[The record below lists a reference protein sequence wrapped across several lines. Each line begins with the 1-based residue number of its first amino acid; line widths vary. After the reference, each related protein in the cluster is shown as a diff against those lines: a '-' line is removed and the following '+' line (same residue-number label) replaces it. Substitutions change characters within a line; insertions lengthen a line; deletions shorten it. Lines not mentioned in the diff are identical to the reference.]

1 MKVAVLGDI
10 HGNFDA
16 LEAVLKDMRSAQ
28 TDAVI
33 VLGDI
38 LFYGDEPQRCFEV
51 IEHLNPLVWIR
62 GNTDNWLI
70 EIGNNFSP
78 QSVKEERILNE
89 YKRVLPLLSPEA
101 REKVTSL
108 NLKQE
113 ISLWEKRLLCVH
125 GSDRKVNEAIGTMMS
140 AEELQALA
148 ERIVADILLCA
159 HTHIPFSASVNGKLI
174 INAGSVGLPADGTDA
189 CWCMLRF
196 EGDNFGYE
204 FRRVKY

>member
-1 MKVAVLGDI
+1 MKIAVLGDI

-16 LEAVLKDMRSAQ
+16 LEAVLKDMKGAQ
-28 TDAVI
+28 TDALI

-38 LFYGDEPQRCFEV
+38 LFYGDEPQRCVDV
-51 IEHLNPLVWIR
+51 IAHLSPLAWIR
-62 GNTDNWLI
+62 GNTDNWLF

-78 QSVKEERILNE
+78 QNVKEERILNE
-89 YKRVLPLLSPEA
+89 YKRVLPLISNEA
-101 REKVTSL
+101 REKVMSL
-108 NLKQE
+108 NLKE
-113 ISLWEKRLLCVH
+113 ELSLWEKRLLCVH
-125 GSDRKVNEAIGTMMS
+125 GSDRKANEAVGTMMPE
-140 AEELQALA
+140 EELRALA
-148 ERIVADILLCA
+148 DRITADVFLCA
-159 HTHIPFSASVNGKLI
+159 HTHVPFSASINGKLI

>member
-1 MKVAVLGDI
+1 MKIAVLGDI

-16 LEAVLKDMRSAQ
+16 LEAVLKDMKSAQ
-28 TDAVI
+28 TDALI

-38 LFYGDEPQRCFEV
+38 LFYGDEPQRCVDV
-51 IEHLNPLVWIR
+51 ISHLNPLAWIR

-89 YKRVLPLLSPEA
+89 YKRVLPLISAEA
-101 REKVTSL
+101 REKVMSL
-108 NLKQE
+108 NVKQE
-113 ISLWEKRLLCVH
+113 VSVWEKRLLCVH
-125 GSDRKVNEAIGTMMS
+125 GSDRKANEGIGIMTS
-140 AEELQALA
+140 EEELQALA
-148 ERIVADILLCA
+148 ERLNADLLLCG
-159 HTHIPFSASVNGKLI
+159 HTHIPFSASIGGKVI
-174 INAGSVGLPADGTDA
+174 INVGSVGLPADSTLS

-204 FRRVKY
+204 LRRVKY